1 MSSIPIA
8 DYTKIVFG
16 AKGYKNAGRKLHEIL
31 RDRYHLQPEMSA
43 PDYVILMTM
52 LTDTEEGFLR
62 LEAALSE
69 INDELECGSLVWE
82 RTTSAY
88 HSAFVPL
95 EQVMLPL
102 KASEAPVIQVPFS
115 ESVGKI
121 SAETVYVY
129 PPGCPFLMPGEKISE
144 ELLEIVHYYRTSGME
159 LYGME
164 DETGE
169 TLLVIEN

>member
-1 MSSIPIA
+1 
-8 DYTKIVFG
+8 
-16 AKGYKNAGRKLHEIL
+16 
-31 RDRYHLQPEMSA
+31 MSA

-88 HSAFVPL
+88 PSAFVPL
-95 EQVMLPL
+95 ELVMLPL
-102 KASEAPVIQVPFS
+102 EAAEAPVIQVPFF

-129 PPGCPFLMPGEKISE
+129 PPGCPFLMPGEKSARNCLKLFVTIGQVAWNCTAWRMK
-144 ELLEIVHYYRTSGME
+144 LEKRSLSLKINNIKTE
-159 LYGME
+159 AK
-164 DETGE
+164 
-169 TLLVIEN
+169 

>member
-1 MSSIPIA
+1 MISIPIA

-82 RTTSAY
+82 RTMSAY
-88 HSAFVPL
+88 PSAFVPL
-95 EQVMLPL
+95 ELVMLPL
-102 KASEAPVIQVPFS
+102 EAAEAPVIQVPFF
-115 ESVGKI
+115 ES
-121 SAETVYVY
+121 
-129 PPGCPFLMPGEKISE
+129 F
-144 ELLEIVHYYRTSGME
+144 
-159 LYGME
+159 
-164 DETGE
+164 
-169 TLLVIEN
+169 